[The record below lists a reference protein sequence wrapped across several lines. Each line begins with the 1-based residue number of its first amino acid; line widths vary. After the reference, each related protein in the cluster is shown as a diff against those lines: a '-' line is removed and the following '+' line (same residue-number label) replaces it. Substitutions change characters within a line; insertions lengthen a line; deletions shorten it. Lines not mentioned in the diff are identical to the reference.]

1 MPDAYP
7 SSQSSIAS
15 SSGTQLTMFPHTQLL
30 EALVDLIKYWRWGRV
45 IVVFAEPESNLNIK
59 YYFVIFKTF
68 IGIRRNVIFL
78 ENDAFA
84 SIRFHL
90 VYVEAGDYLSA
101 AKTVKEMEECDEVGR
116 NQKKD
121 FIF

>member
-1 MPDAYP
+1 M
-7 SSQSSIAS
+7 
-15 SSGTQLTMFPHTQLL
+15 
-30 EALVDLIKYWRWGRV
+30 
-45 IVVFAEPESNLNIK
+45 
-59 YYFVIFKTF
+59 
-68 IGIRRNVIFL
+68 IFL

-101 AKTVKEMEECDEVGR
+101 AKTVKEMEECDEVER

-121 FIF
+121 FYILRKWLLPTSDSSMADAVNLVDCCWTWTRMTHTNSY